1 MFCADWQELPRNPL
15 VRVMR
20 LPHAAALILTV
31 LLAWAAPA
39 RADIQLVF
47 GVYPSEKP
55 SKMVKRFRPALDAI
69 ETRMT
74 RDLGE
79 EVEIKTQVLSGY
91 KKGLE
96 SLVIGEVDFARL
108 GPASYVMGKRENPGI
123 TLLSLESEKGTI
135 AFDGVIVV
143 RDDTDIT
150 EVAHLKGRTFAFGSK
165 RSTLGRYF
173 AQTYLANLGIH
184 AKDLGDYDYLSHHEA
199 VGLAVGAGRYEA
211 GVLNRR
217 KFEELQR
224 RGVRLREIA
233 SFENVT
239 RAWVARSGLEP
250 RVQASLR
257 AALLSI
263 EDPEVLQALGFDGF
277 LPGRD
282 VDFDKTRRA
291 LVDYAQFQ
299 E

>member
-1 MFCADWQELPRNPL
+1 MRSPR
-15 VRVMR
+15 V
-20 LPHAAALILTV
+20 AILILIA
-31 LLAWAAPA
+31 LLAWSAPA
-39 RADIQLVF
+39 RADIQLAF
-47 GVYPSEKP
+47 GVYHSEKP

-69 ETRMT
+69 EIHMT

-79 EVEIKTQVLSGY
+79 KVEIKTQVMNGY
-91 KKGLE
+91 EKGLE

-108 GPASYVMGKRENPGI
+108 GPASYVMGKRENPDI
-123 TLLSLESEKGTI
+123 TLLSLESERGTI

-143 RDDTDIT
+143 REDSDIT
-150 EVAHLKGRTFAFGSK
+150 DVTHLKGRTFAFGSQ

-173 AQTYLANLGIH
+173 AQTYLANVGIH
-184 AKDLGDYDYLSHHEA
+184 AKDLRAFDYLNHHEA

-217 KFEELQR
+217 KYEELRR
-224 RGVRLREIA
+224 RGQPLREIA

-239 RAWVARSGLEP
+239 RAWVARSGLSP
-250 RVQASLR
+250 RLQDSLR

-263 EDPEVLQALGFDGF
+263 EAPEVLQALGFDGF

-282 VDFDKTRRA
+282 VDFDMTRRA

>member
-1 MFCADWQELPRNPL
+1 MRSPRTTI
-15 VRVMR
+15 
-20 LPHAAALILTV
+20 LILIA

-69 ETRMT
+69 ETHMT

-79 EVEIKTQVLSGY
+79 EVAIKTQVMSGY
-91 KKGLE
+91 IKGLE

-108 GPASYVMGKRENPGI
+108 GPASYVMGKRENPDI
-123 TLLSLESEKGTI
+123 TLLSLESEKGAI

-143 RDDTDIT
+143 HDDTDIT
-150 EVAHLKGRTFAFGSK
+150 EVAHLKGRTFAFGSE

-173 AQTYLANLGIH
+173 AQTYLADVGIH

-250 RVQASLR
+250 RLQASLR

-263 EDPEVLQALGFDGF
+263 EDPAVLQTLGFDGF

-291 LVDYAQFQ
+291 LVDYVQFQ

>member
-1 MFCADWQELPRNPL
+1 MRSPRTTI
-15 VRVMR
+15 
-20 LPHAAALILTV
+20 LILIA

-69 ETRMT
+69 ETHMT

-79 EVEIKTQVLSGY
+79 EVAIKTQVMSGY
-91 KKGLE
+91 IKGLE

-123 TLLSLESEKGTI
+123 TLLSLESEKGAI

-150 EVAHLKGRTFAFGSK
+150 EVAHLKGRTFAFGSE

-173 AQTYLANLGIH
+173 AQTYLADVGIH

-250 RVQASLR
+250 RLQASLR

-263 EDPEVLQALGFDGF
+263 EDPAVLQALGFDGF

>member
-1 MFCADWQELPRNPL
+1 MFCADWQKLPRNPP

-20 LPHAAALILTV
+20 LPHATALILTV

-79 EVEIKTQVLSGY
+79 EVAIKTQVMSGY

-108 GPASYVMGKRENPGI
+108 GPASYVMGKRENPDI

-173 AQTYLANLGIH
+173 AQTYLADVGIH
-184 AKDLGDYDYLSHHEA
+184 AKDLGNYAYLRHHEA

-224 RGVRLREIA
+224 SGVRLREIA

-263 EDPEVLQALGFDGF
+263 EDPKVLQALGFDGF

-291 LVDYAQFQ
+291 LIDYAQFQ

>member
-1 MFCADWQELPRNPL
+1 
-15 VRVMR
+15 
-20 LPHAAALILTV
+20 
-31 LLAWAAPA
+31 
-39 RADIQLVF
+39 
-47 GVYPSEKP
+47 
-55 SKMVKRFRPALDAI
+55 
-69 ETRMT
+69 MT

-79 EVEIKTQVLSGY
+79 EVAIKTQVMSGY

-108 GPASYVMGKRENPGI
+108 GPASYVMGKRENPDI
-123 TLLSLESEKGTI
+123 TLLSLESEKGAI

-150 EVAHLKGRTFAFGSK
+150 EVAHLKGRTFAFGSE

-173 AQTYLANLGIH
+173 AQTYLADVGIH

-263 EDPEVLQALGFDGF
+263 EDPAVLQALGFDGF

>member
-1 MFCADWQELPRNPL
+1 MK
-15 VRVMR
+15 
-20 LPHAAALILTV
+20 LPHATVLILTV

-39 RADIQLVF
+39 RAEIQLVF
-47 GVYPSEKP
+47 GVYLSEKP
-55 SKMVKRFRPALDAI
+55 SQLVKRFRPALDAI
-69 ETRMT
+69 ETRMKL
-74 RDLGE
+74 DLGE
-79 EVEIKTQVLSGY
+79 KVEIKTQVLNGY
-91 KKGLE
+91 LKGLE
-96 SLVIGEVDFARL
+96 SLVTGEVDFARL
-108 GPASYVMGKRENPGI
+108 GPASYVMGKRENPDI

-143 RDDTDIT
+143 GDDTDIT
-150 EVAHLKGRTFAFGSK
+150 EVAQLMGRTFAFGSR

-173 AQTYLANLGIH
+173 AQTYLADLGIH
-184 AKDLGDYDYLSHHEA
+184 ASDLGGYDYLPHHEA
-199 VGLAVGAGRYEA
+199 VGLAVGAGHYEA

-239 RAWVARSGLEP
+239 RAWVARSGMEP
-250 RVQASLR
+250 WLLASLR

-263 EDPEVLQALGFDGF
+263 ENPEVLQALGFDGF

-291 LVDYAQFQ
+291 LIDYAQFQ
-299 E
+299 G